1 MNQYS
6 YAKCF
11 AFRHI
16 FNRIIQLGLTAKR
29 IKFIFKKYLDFE
41 KMHGT
46 DDLVDKV
53 KEQASE
59 YVEKNSL
66 KETKEN
72 EKSNSSSIG
81 DNLKKSLKL

>member
-1 MNQYS
+1 
-6 YAKCF
+6 
-11 AFRHI
+11 
-16 FNRIIQLGLTAKR
+16 
-29 IKFIFKKYLDFE
+29 
-41 KMHGT
+41 MHGT